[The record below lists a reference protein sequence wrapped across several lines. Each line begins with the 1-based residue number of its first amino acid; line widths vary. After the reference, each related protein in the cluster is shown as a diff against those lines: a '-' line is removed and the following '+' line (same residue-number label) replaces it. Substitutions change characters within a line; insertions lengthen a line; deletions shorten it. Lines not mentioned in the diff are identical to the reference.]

1 MIEGEIIKKKLIKK
15 REKSH
20 LFCNEKIPLI
30 IETCYEKCS
39 NSTFNLFL
47 LMTLSICTIVYLQNK
62 TQNTTEPVCYTLFV
76 TTFGHEKMRR
86 VQNYVIMC
94 KIMPRDNIVYM

>member
-39 NSTFNLFL
+39 NSTLNLFL
-47 LMTLSICTIVYLQNK
+47 LYDCVSAK
-62 TQNTTEPVCYTLFV
+62 QNTTEPVATPFL
-76 TTFGHEKMRR
+76 
-86 VQNYVIMC
+86 
-94 KIMPRDNIVYM
+94 